1 MKTNYRINPSFFSV
15 CFAVVFLNSYAV
27 NALADMSDM
36 TRVFKQTPY
45 LEEFEICHAG
55 GCAKVSQTSIELEEW
70 QHVAAF
76 FDPMPE
82 NAAQERETIKLAI
95 GAIEHI
101 VGPKTGTDT
110 DRGGTFDNADYI
122 GQMDCN
128 DEATNTSTYL
138 KLLIHDGLVRFHR
151 VLDTKTR
158 KFFFNGWPHS
168 SAVIQEIDTNEKFA
182 VDSWFYD
189 NGQPSEIVPL
199 EQWLDGWKPSSSKA
213 H

>member
-1 MKTNYRINPSFFSV
+1 MKTNYRITPSFFKV
-15 CFAVVFLNSYAV
+15 CLALLFCSTYVP
-27 NALADMSDM
+27 NALADMSEM

-55 GCAKVSQTSIELEEW
+55 GCTKVSQTSIELEEW
-70 QHVAAF
+70 QQVANLFEPA
-76 FDPMPE
+76 PE
-82 NAAQERETIKLAI
+82 NAEQERAVIKQAI

-101 VGPKTGTDT
+101 VGAKTGTDT
-110 DRGGTFDNADYI
+110 DRGGTFDNSDFK

-128 DEATNTSTYL
+128 DEATNTTTYI
-138 KLLIHDGLVRFHR
+138 KLLIHDDLVRFHK

-168 SAVIQEIDTNEKFA
+168 TAVIQETATGEQYA

-189 NGQPSEIVPL
+189 NGQPAEIVPL
-199 EQWLDGWKPSSSKA
+199 KQWLDGWKPNNTKA